1 MNSDSM
7 SRPIIMIGAGEM
19 GGVFA
24 RGILKAGHPVVPV
37 TRGMDMEQAAKDMP
51 EPEAV
56 LVTVAEKDIDDVLAR
71 IPEPWRDRLI
81 LLQNELLPRDWQ
93 KHEIRNVT
101 VISVWFE
108 KKPGQ
113 DFKVL
118 ISSPVFGP
126 HAELV
131 KTALN
136 TLDIPCHVLESC
148 EALAFELVL
157 KNLYILTSNITG
169 LAINCE
175 VGELWGKHEKLARKV
190 ANDVMDIQDWLVN
203 KKMDRDALIKGM
215 SKAIDGDP
223 EHKCMG
229 RSAPTRLARALEIAD
244 EAGLAVH
251 KLREIASQ
259 A

>member
-1 MNSDSM
+1 MKS
-7 SRPIIMIGAGEM
+7 PIIMIGAGEM

-24 RGILKAGHPVVPV
+24 RGILKAGYPIYPV
-37 TRGMDMEQAAKDMP
+37 TRDMDMEQVAKDMP

-108 KKPGQ
+108 KKPGS
-113 DFKVL
+113 DYKIL

-131 KTALN
+131 QTALSKLN
-136 TLDIPCHVLESC
+136 IPCHLLESC
-148 EALAFELVL
+148 EALGFELVL
-157 KNLYILTSNITG
+157 KNVYIVTTNVAG
-169 LAINCE
+169 LECGGT
-175 VGELWGKHEKLARKV
+175 VSGLWRDHEKFVRKV
-190 ANDVMDIQDWLVN
+190 ANDVMDIQDWLMN
-203 KKMDRDALIKGM
+203 KVMDREALIKGM
-215 SKAIDGDP
+215 LKAFEGDP
-223 EHKCMG
+223 DHNCMG
-229 RSAPTRLARALEIAD
+229 RSAPVRLARALEIAD

>member
-1 MNSDSM
+1 M
-7 SRPIIMIGAGEM
+7 SAKKPIIMIGTGEM

-24 RGILKAGHPVVPV
+24 RGILKTGYPVYPV
-37 TRGMDMEQAAKDMP
+37 NRDMDMQQVAGIIP

-81 LLQNELLPRDWQ
+81 LVQNELLPRDWQ

-113 DFKVL
+113 DYKVL
-118 ISSPVFGP
+118 ISSPVYGA
-126 HAELV
+126 HAGLV
-131 KTALN
+131 KDALSKLN
-136 TLDIPCHVLESC
+136 IPCHVLDS
-148 EALAFELVL
+148 ADDLAFELVL
-157 KNLYILTSNITG
+157 KNVYIVTTNVAG
-169 LAINCE
+169 LEAGGT
-175 VGELWGKHEKLARKV
+175 VSQLWRDHEKLARAV
-190 ANDVMDIQDWLVN
+190 AENVMDIQDWLMS
-203 KKMDRDALIKGM
+203 KKMDRENLIKGM
-215 SKAIDGDP
+215 LEAFAGDP
-223 EHKCMG
+223 DHKCMG
-229 RSAPTRLARALEIAD
+229 RSAPARLARAIESAD

>member
-1 MNSDSM
+1 MNN
-7 SRPIIMIGAGEM
+7 PIIMIGAGEM

-24 RGILKAGHPVVPV
+24 RGLLKSGKPIYPV
-37 TRGMDMEQAAKDMP
+37 TRNMDMEQVAREIP

-56 LVTVAEKDIDDVLAR
+56 LVTVAEKDIDDVLGR
-71 IPEPWRDRLI
+71 IPAAWRDRLI

-108 KKPGQ
+108 KKPAQ
-113 DFKVL
+113 DYKVL

-131 KTALN
+131 KTALTALN
-136 TLDIPCHVLESC
+136 IPCHIVESC

-157 KNLYILTSNITG
+157 KNVYILTTNIAG
-169 LAINCE
+169 LECGGT
-175 VGELWGKHEKLARKV
+175 VSELWRDHEKFTRKI
-190 ANDVMDIQDWLVN
+190 AGDVMDIQDWLMN
-203 KKMDRDALIKGM
+203 TKMDREALIKGM
-215 SKAIDGDP
+215 LKAFDGDP
-223 EHKCMG
+223 DHKCMG
-229 RSAPTRLARALEIAD
+229 RSAPARLARALETAD